1 MAQRSD
7 LSRAHTAIGMPCPGP
22 WLPVALA
29 AVVSVVTGSTA
40 VQAQR
45 IANQFDEQA
54 AAATRGPDTSATER
68 QAVDTSVSRPFIQ
81 TPVTRPESWPSS
93 KPKDAG
99 RVLSSIRSDPG
110 SPLVPVEGPS
120 PFVSGVVQ
128 TLAEVPLREP
138 DGGMAETNAITGTSG
153 VVQASFVEPARA
165 ADAMGM
171 PPDGYPSTGV
181 PVALPVDTAP
191 AARVADGFRPAA
203 DAATATPV
211 SVTPAIAVDPL
222 LSQAQPLQTAMVV
235 ARVGPEVVL
244 ESDLITPSIAEWLE
258 KVTPGLKPEQ
268 VRELKLQ
275 LYQKMLTQYVE
286 SLLVYVDACRTIP
299 EDALPQIETKVN
311 AAFDTEQLPK
321 MIAAA
326 GVGTTLEYEQL
337 LRSRGQS
344 LDRIRKSFFERA
356 IAQQWLQQA
365 VDSDAGGEIPHA
377 DLISYYQQHLADYEY
392 PARATFEELC
402 VRFGAQRTREEAW
415 GILASLGNRVLSGE
429 EFAAIAKQA
438 SEGPTAS
445 RGGTYDW
452 TTKGSLRSKV
462 IDEAIFSLPVG
473 KLSTILDDGSGLHI
487 IRVTERTEAGRT
499 SFLDAQVEIREK
511 LRMERHEKAVE
522 DYLAKLRDRTP
533 VWTIFDDDS
542 GQARVAEQRPRGF

>member
-1 MAQRSD
+1 VAERAASIRVRTAHG
-7 LSRAHTAIGMPCPGP
+7 LKRLASRLLVSIAVVT
-22 WLPVALA
+22 LLA
-29 AVVSVVTGSTA
+29 ASGRSA
-40 VQAQR
+40 HGQR

-54 AAATRGPDTSATER
+54 AAATRGPQATAAER

-81 TPVTRPESWPSS
+81 KPVTRPDSWPSS
-93 KPKDAG
+93 KPRDAS

-110 SPLVPVEGPS
+110 SPLVPIDGPS

-128 TLAEVPLREP
+128 TLAEVPLQEP
-138 DGGMAETNAITGTSG
+138 DRGIDQATDPAGSG
-153 VVQASFVEPARA
+153 VVPAAFVEPARSAEA
-165 ADAMGM
+165 ARGPAG
-171 PPDGYPSTGV
+171 GYPSTGL
-181 PVALPVDTAP
+181 PPAAVAIDAANATAP
-191 AARVADGFRPAA
+191 AARVADGFSPAA
-203 DAATATPV
+203 ASPT
-211 SVTPAIAVDPL
+211 VDPL

-244 ESDLITPSIAEWLE
+244 ESDLITPNIAEWLE

-268 VRELKLQ
+268 VRELKMQ

-299 EDALPQIETKVN
+299 EDALPEIETKVN
-311 AAFDTEQLPK
+311 TAFDTEQLPK
-321 MIAAA
+321 MVAAA
-326 GVGTTLEYEQL
+326 GVGSTLEYEQL

-365 VDSDAGGEIPHA
+365 VDTDAGGEIPHA
-377 DLISYYQQHLADYEY
+377 DLIAYYQQHLADYEF
-392 PARATFEELC
+392 PARATFEEMC
-402 VRFGAQRTREEAW
+402 VRFGARRTREEAW

-429 EFAAIAKQA
+429 EFAAVAREA

-445 RGGTYDW
+445 QGGSYDW
-452 TTKGSLRSKV
+452 TSQGSLRSKV
-462 IDEAIFSLPVG
+462 LDEALFNLPVG
-473 KLSTILDDGSGLHI
+473 KLSTILEDGNGLHI

-511 LRMERHEKAVE
+511 LRMERHQKAIE

-533 VWTIFDDDS
+533 VWTIFDDES
-542 GQARVAEQRPRGF
+542 HAGVAGQPPQGL